1 MISLKILEMN
11 RFMGKLLKGENFDGF
26 LLKEGF
32 LRTSMEYRFQG
43 RVFPEYFDTEE
54 QEKHTEDYTYWGEL
68 KPFVFELVKGKR
80 TPLAFAFTL
89 LLSKD
94 TTTELLARRSVN
106 VGEDSP
112 SLFLQIRFE
121 HGAGRIITGTARN
134 TFTPDKSLDEA
145 WDTEVKQLLKA
156 MELAVEEE

>member
-32 LRTSMEYRFQG
+32 LRTGMEYRFQG
-43 RVFPEYFDTEE
+43 RVFPEYYDTEE
-54 QEKHTEDYTYWGEL
+54 QEKYTEEYIYWGEL

-80 TPLAFAFTL
+80 TPLAFSFTML
-89 LLSKD
+89 LTKND
-94 TTTELLARRSVN
+94 TTQLLARRQVN

-112 SLFLQIRFE
+112 SLFLQVRFE
-121 HGAGRIITGTARN
+121 YGMGRIITGTARN
-134 TFTPDKSLDEA
+134 TFTLDKSLEEA
-145 WDTEVKQLLKA
+145 WDTEVRQMMKA
-156 MELAVEEE
+156 MELAVEE

>member
-11 RFMGKLLKGENFDGF
+11 RFMAKLLKGENFDGF

-32 LRTSMEYRFQG
+32 LRTNIEYRFQG
-43 RVFPEYFDTEE
+43 QLFPEYFDTSE
-54 QEKHTEDYTYWGEL
+54 QEKLEEKYIYWGEL
-68 KPFVFELVKGKR
+68 RPTIFELIKGKR
-80 TPLAFAFTL
+80 TPLAFSFTL
-89 LLSKD
+89 LLTKND
-94 TTTELLARRSVN
+94 TAQLLARRQVN

-121 HGAGRIITGTARN
+121 HGEGHIVTGTARN
-134 TFTPDKSLDEA
+134 IFTLDKSLEEA
-145 WDTEVKQLLKA
+145 WDAEVRQLAKT